1 MKFSEYVNL
10 TNNNSS
16 RRITE
21 SSTSKVQ
28 PKTKIELMRII
39 INTIREEGD
48 DCDLNFI
55 DTSKITD
62 MSELFYP
69 NGFNYFNGDISK
81 WNTSNVRDMNRMFN
95 GSHFDGDISKWN
107 TSKVTNMSEMFMYSY
122 FNQDISKWD
131 TSNVRDMN
139 NMFNGSDFN
148 QDISKWDTSNVTN
161 MRRMFAQSNFNQDI
175 SKWNTSKVKDMTDV
189 FFKCQI
195 KDDYKPTL
203 R

>member
-81 WNTSNVRDMNRMFN
+81 WNVSGVENMNCMFFKSKFN
-95 GSHFDGDISKWN
+95 GDISEWNVSKVKNMESMFERSVFNRDISKWKT
-107 TSKVTNMSEMFMYSY
+107 TSIKSCAGIFAKCPLLDKPRYQPK
-122 FNQDISKWD
+122 FN
-131 TSNVRDMN
+131 
-139 NMFNGSDFN
+139 F
-148 QDISKWDTSNVTN
+148 
-161 MRRMFAQSNFNQDI
+161 
-175 SKWNTSKVKDMTDV
+175 
-189 FFKCQI
+189 
-195 KDDYKPTL
+195 
-203 R
+203 